1 MSRPVFSFRPNMDN
15 PDHRQA
21 WDVLQSVP
29 DGRKN
34 AFLVRAILQAD
45 SMGQMEQIIR
55 KAVREEMKCGEMEHS
70 APETVEEEIPKPM
83 LDFID
88 SL

>member
-15 PDHRQA
+15 PEHRQA
-21 WDVLQSVP
+21 WEVLKNVP

-34 AFLVRAILQAD
+34 AFVARAILQAEC
-45 SMGQMEQIIR
+45 MEHIEKVIR
-55 KAVREEMKCGEMEHS
+55 KTVREELKCGSVAQSELD
-70 APETVEEEIPKPM
+70 AVDDEIPKPM
-83 LDFID
+83 LDFLD

>member
-15 PDHRQA
+15 PEHRQA
-21 WDVLQSVP
+21 WEVLKNVP

-34 AFLVRAILQAD
+34 AFLVRAILQAECT
-45 SMGQMEQIIR
+45 EQIEQAIR
-55 KAVREEMKCGEMEHS
+55 KAVREELKGGRTAQSEPS
-70 APETVEEEIPKPM
+70 AANDEIPKPM
-83 LDFID
+83 LDFLD

>member
-21 WDVLQSVP
+21 WKVLQGVP
-29 DGRKN
+29 DGGKN
-34 AFLVRAILQAD
+34 AFLVRVILQAE
-45 SMGQMEQIIR
+45 GMEAMERIIR
-55 KAVREEMKCGEMEHS
+55 KAVREELKCGS
-70 APETVEEEIPKPM
+70 PAQSKPESKKEGIPKPM
-83 LDFID
+83 LDFLD

>member
-21 WDVLQSVP
+21 WDVLQGIP
-29 DGRKN
+29 DGGKN
-34 AFLVRAILQAD
+34 AFMVRAILQAE
-45 SMGQMEQIIR
+45 SMEQMERIIR
-55 KAVREEMKCGEMEHS
+55 KAVREELKCGKTERS

>member
-21 WDVLQSVP
+21 WKVLQGVP
-29 DGRKN
+29 DGGKN
-34 AFLVRAILQAD
+34 AFLVRVILQAE
-45 SMGQMEQIIR
+45 GMEAMEWIIR
-55 KAVREEMKCGEMEHS
+55 KAVREELKCGS
-70 APETVEEEIPKPM
+70 PAQSKPESKKESIPKPM
-83 LDFID
+83 LDFLD

>member
-21 WDVLQSVP
+21 WAVLRGVP
-29 DGRKN
+29 DGGKN
-34 AFLVRAILQAD
+34 AFLVRAILQAE
-45 SMGQMEQIIR
+45 SMEQMEQIIR
-55 KAVREEMKCGEMEHS
+55 KAVREELKCGKAVQP
-70 APETVEEEIPKPM
+70 APDVNEKEIPKPM
-83 LDFID
+83 LDFLD